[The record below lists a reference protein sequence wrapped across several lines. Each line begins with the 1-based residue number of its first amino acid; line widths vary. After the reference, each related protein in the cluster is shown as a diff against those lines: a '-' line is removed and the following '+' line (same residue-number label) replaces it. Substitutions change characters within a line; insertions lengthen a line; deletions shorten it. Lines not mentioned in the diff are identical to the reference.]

1 MIIDGFVAILREQGY
16 KERDE
21 EALNEARWYEKKKN
35 GKYGAIE
42 GKHDDILITRMIGA
56 CML

>member
-21 EALNEARWYEKKKN
+21 EALNEARWYEKRKMEN
-35 GKYGAIE
+35 ME
-42 GKHDDILITRMIGA
+42 QLRESMMTF
-56 CML
+56 